1 MPTPQDGH
9 GPRDNIIADW
19 KSIELDATWV
29 HETRW
34 EQIVAA
40 VMRTR
45 HAVAVVACIAIVAII
60 LVARVRAHDTEIL
73 FAAITSIAV
82 VAICTEL
89 IGGKSYGQNVGRK
102 GEAQSRDASKNQRTD
117 R

>member
-1 MPTPQDGH
+1 MPTAQDGH
-9 GPRDNIIADW
+9 GHRDEIVADW
-19 KSIELDATWV
+19 RCVELDAAWIR
-29 HETRW
+29 ETRW
-34 EQIVAA
+34 ERIVTA

-60 LVARVRAHDTEIL
+60 LVARVRAHDTGIL

-89 IGGKSYGQNVGRK
+89 IGGKYYGQNDGRK
-102 GEAQSRDASKNQRTD
+102 GEAQSRDASKNKRTD
-117 R
+117 